1 MSLWTLLIIV
11 FSCLVA
17 ESFFSGTEIAVVQSD
32 KLALRGKAR
41 RGNRRAA
48 AILQILKEPARFFSS
63 TLLGINLST
72 VTSTVCTTYYIS
84 QNYGEAYTG
93 FSLLLAPIILIFGEI
108 VPKSVYQH
116 HADTFVCKL
125 AYPIRF
131 FSVLFFPVVFPLSH
145 LTNSLLGR
153 ILKQTKEEPPITRE
167 ELENLVEEETA
178 KLSIEELDRRPNRSR
193 LISNIFNLE
202 EMRVSNI
209 MIPLVDVDALPRS
222 AMRDEIL
229 RTMETSGHSRIPVF
243 DGRITNIVGTLHSI
257 DLLLNDA
264 QKPIAEILRKAYYV
278 PEEMPLDE
286 LLITMKRN
294 QRPMAIVVDEFGGA
308 SGIVTFEDLVEQVI
322 GDIQDEFDDQV
333 PLYTR
338 VAKNRYIVSGRLD
351 ILEANEKLK
360 LDLPP
365 GDYETIAGF
374 LISHLGRIPKAGTE
388 IPFDQIKFIILSA
401 SEKAIH
407 EVEICLPQ

>member
-1 MSLWTLLIIV
+1 MSFGTLLIVI
-11 FSCLVA
+11 FACLVA
-17 ESFFSGTEIAVVQSD
+17 ESFFTGTEIAVVQSD

-41 RGNRRAA
+41 RGNSRAA
-48 AILQILKEPARFFSS
+48 IIVQLLKEPARFFSI
-63 TLLGINLST
+63 TLLGTNLST
-72 VTSTVCTTYYIS
+72 VTASVCTTYYIS
-84 QNYGEAYTG
+84 QNYGESYTG
-93 FSLLLAPIILIFGEI
+93 FSLLLAPVILIFGEI

-116 HADTFVCKL
+116 HANALVCKL

-131 FSVLFFPVVFPLSH
+131 FSALFFPVVFPLSR
-145 LTNSLLGR
+145 LTDSLLGR
-153 ILKQTKEEPPITRE
+153 ILKQSKEELPVTRE

-178 KLSIEELDRRPNRSR
+178 KLNIEELERRPNRSR
-193 LISNIFNLE
+193 LISNIFDLE

-209 MIPLVDVDALPRS
+209 MIPLVDVDALPGS
-222 AMRDEIL
+222 ATRDEIL
-229 RTMETSGHSRIPVF
+229 RTMETSGHSRIPIF
-243 DGRITNIVGTLHSI
+243 DGRITNIVGTLNSI
-257 DLLLNDA
+257 DLLLNDT
-264 QKPIAEILRKAYYV
+264 QKPVAEILRKAYYV

-286 LLITMKRN
+286 LLVTMKRN

-322 GDIQDEFDDQV
+322 GDIQDEFDDQA
-333 PLYTR
+333 PLYSR

-374 LISHLGRIPKAGTE
+374 LISHLGHIPKTGTE
-388 IPFDQIKFIILSA
+388 IPFEQMKFIILSA

-407 EVEICLPQ
+407 EVEIRISL